1 MKGVRLEQLTWPEA
15 ERALLRLGTVVLP
28 VGARTKE
35 HGLHLPLNTDWLTA
49 QHLADTVVNRLP
61 VVLLP
66 TLPYGY
72 YPAFVDY
79 PGSVSLRLD
88 AFRDTVIDIA
98 LSMSRHGARRCYV
111 LNNGISTNRGLE
123 PARLALAKDG
133 VLMEFTDLTRLAA
146 ETRARIAE
154 QPEGT
159 HADELETSLLLSI
172 APELVR
178 LERARRDIPGRPGR
192 GPFTRD
198 PDAPS
203 GHYSPTGAWGDPTL
217 ATAEKGRILLHDT
230 VQHLLEEIRQFMTA
244 DFKPAPARQE
254 YL

>member
-1 MKGVRLEQLTWPEA
+1 MKGVVLEELTWPEA
-15 ERALLRLGTVVLP
+15 QQALPQLGTVVLP

-49 QHLADTVVNRLP
+49 QHLARTVLTRLP

-72 YPAFVDY
+72 YPAFLDY
-79 PGSVSLRLD
+79 PGSVHLRLD

-98 LSMSRHGARRCYV
+98 LCMARHGARRCYV

-123 PARLALAKDG
+123 PARLALAQDG
-133 VLMEFTDLTRLAA
+133 VLMEYTDLTHLGKDA
-146 ETRARIAE
+146 RARIAE
-154 QPEGT
+154 QSQGT

-172 APELVR
+172 APEVVR
-178 LERARRDIPGRPGR
+178 LERARRDIPERPGR
-192 GPFTRD
+192 GPFTRT
-198 PDAPS
+198 PDTTT

-217 ATAEKGRILLHDT
+217 ATTEKGQILL
-230 VQHLLEEIRQFMTA
+230 QEMEQSLIEEISHFMA
-244 DFKPAPARQE
+244 PDFEPAAPRQE